1 MGGSVGEKSDQDD
14 KVVHVQRHTHLP
26 PLHGNIATIDKIKR
40 NCKNI
45 VGIKINEAIHC
56 PEIDHK
62 GTLMSGAAGP
72 GTGRWEVT
80 AGAQQKT
87 GSYRMTLAKNICL

>member
-1 MGGSVGEKSDQDD
+1 MGESVGEKSDEDD
-14 KVVHVQRHTHLP
+14 KVVHVQRHTHIR

-40 NCKNI
+40 NYKNI
-45 VGIKINEAIHC
+45 VGIKINEAIHF

-80 AGAQQKT
+80 VGAQQKT
-87 GSYRMTLAKNICL
+87 GSYGVTLAKNICW